1 MGFKPMTSDTSAVLC
16 QLSYQTNWEL
26 VTLWVRN
33 IPVECDYAHEY
44 TRIIYLNCGETYENM
59 IDHRS
64 SELKMIAVFL
74 WKLWHS
80 RFYSIKQVS
89 EKVAAHPKLNN
100 G

>member
-64 SELKMIAVFL
+64 SEFKA
-74 WKLWHS
+74 WKKFRLERDS
-80 RFYSIKQVS
+80 NPLFVIIF
-89 EKVAAHPKLNN
+89 
-100 G
+100 